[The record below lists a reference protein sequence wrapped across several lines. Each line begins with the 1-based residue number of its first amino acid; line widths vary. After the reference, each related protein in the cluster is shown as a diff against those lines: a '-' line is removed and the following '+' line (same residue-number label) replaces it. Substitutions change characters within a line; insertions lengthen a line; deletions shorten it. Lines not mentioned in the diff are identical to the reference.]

1 MMTYKG
7 YMGKVEF
14 DDEAGIF
21 YGEVINLRDVI
32 TFQGTSVQELR
43 QAFQDSV
50 DDYLEFCAQRGEE
63 AEKPFSGKFVVRV
76 SPNVHRELFAKA
88 RLADKSLNSLVSEVL
103 QASVEKELPADRVYE
118 TARAQPLT
126 MRDAEVATASYQ
138 LTGEEDVARFELPT
152 AVQQRLQELLD
163 RQDSGHELSDSET
176 REAEGLVELA
186 EFLSLLRLRAKRPAR
201 NANRA

>member
-7 YMGKVEF
+7 YVGKVEF

-32 TFQGTSVQELR
+32 TFQGTTVQELR

-76 SPNVHRELFAKA
+76 SPDVHRELFAKA

-103 QASVEKELPADRVYE
+103 QASVQKESQADHVYE
-118 TARAQPLT
+118 TASVRPL
-126 MRDAEVATASYQ
+126 V
-138 LTGEEDVARFELPT
+138 L
-152 AVQQRLQELLD
+152 
-163 RQDSGHELSDSET
+163 
-176 REAEGLVELA
+176 
-186 EFLSLLRLRAKRPAR
+186 
-201 NANRA
+201 